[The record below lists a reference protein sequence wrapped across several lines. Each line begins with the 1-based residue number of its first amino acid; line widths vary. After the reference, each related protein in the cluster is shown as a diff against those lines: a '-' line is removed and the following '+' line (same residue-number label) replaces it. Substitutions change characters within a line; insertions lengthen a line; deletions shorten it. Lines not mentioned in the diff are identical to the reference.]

1 MRLIELDAALD
12 VLQHSIEDECGEL
25 QSYAEAVISDAE
37 DAIKALPTVD
47 AVPMDDVLALAT
59 ALSKEI
65 EVLGLSTRTYNAL
78 SRLGWCHTVGDVYRL
93 LKSGGIKKIWNI
105 GDKSIGD
112 IEDRLRE
119 YLPYLWQTEG
129 RWNGTAEKT
138 EKTV

>member
-12 VLQHSIEDECGEL
+12 VLQHSIEDECGKL

-47 AVPMDDVLALAT
+47 AVPVDDVFALAI
-59 ALSKEI
+59 ALSKGI
-65 EVLGLSTRTYNAL
+65 EVLELPTRVYNAL
-78 SRLGWCHTVGDVYRL
+78 SRSAYHTVADVYVL
-93 LKSGGIKKIWNI
+93 WKSGNLKKLWNL
-105 GDKSIGD
+105 GDKSIGA
-112 IEDRLRE
+112 IEDRLCE
-119 YLPYLWQTEG
+119 YLPYLWRTEG